1 MEGQLKL
8 LFLRPL
14 ICILLLLPF
23 KTAAFYTPIK
33 VASQHYTYYNR
44 RRKFII
50 KTMAKAKQSPPT
62 SRIGSTSKTTKKK
75 MKQKNIRWAIRGIAG
90 ELFYNM
96 FLRHIDRARK
106 FLNTSAQQ
114 RLEDVKVR
122 LPVRNEVALVTGAT
136 GGIGS
141 QMAHE
146 LAFRGY
152 DVIIAARNSER
163 AKELVLQIQQKLDK
177 SIISSP
183 NKEVGR
189 SEGSKLMPKISFI
202 EYHADIHQSALDVAS
217 KLEALVTT
225 KPLTVL
231 INNAGIMGASESSTM
246 KVNLLGPAMLTFAL
260 LPLMM
265 KKNDNHDNE
274 TRRRRIKIIN
284 VSSSAHLRAAGVFEE
299 DDLRMKS
306 KSLMSIFSNSLDD
319 NLSTYAKS
327 KLALL
332 QFSTLLRH
340 KLPKDNDIHILDA
353 HPGLVWT
360 SLLRNHIGDSATNT
374 LQKTGLAGL
383 IYKSPSEGAQ
393 AILACLDHSPF
404 TNNDEQVYFVNGE
417 PGGYASPES
426 RDLHQSELLWDR
438 IIAPELRGIVKF
450 PEGL

>member
-1 MEGQLKL
+1 MKGQLKL
-8 LFLRPL
+8 LFLPL
-14 ICILLLLPF
+14 ISILLLLPLN
-23 KTAAFYTPIK
+23 TTAFYTPIK
-33 VASQHYTYYNR
+33 VASQHYIYNTR
-44 RRKFII
+44 SKFII
-50 KTMAKAKQSPPT
+50 KTIAKAKQSPPT
-62 SRIGSTSKTTKKK
+62 SRIGSTKK

-96 FLRHIDRARK
+96 FLRHIARARK
-106 FLNTSAQQ
+106 FLNTSTQQ
-114 RLEDVKVR
+114 RLEDTKTVR
-122 LPVRNEVALVTGAT
+122 LPVKNEVALVTGAT

-177 SIISSP
+177 SIIVSTA

-202 EYHADIHQSALDVAS
+202 EYHADIHQSALDLAS
-217 KLEALVTT
+217 KLEALEST

-231 INNAGIMGASESSTM
+231 INNAGIMGASQSSTM
-246 KVNLLGPAMLTFAL
+246 KVNLLAPAMLTFAL

-265 KKNDNHDNE
+265 KKNNDNHDDE
-274 TRRRRIKIIN
+274 TRRRSIKIIN

-340 KLPKDNDIHILDA
+340 KLPKDKDIHILDA

-374 LQKTGLAGL
+374 LQTTGLAGL

-393 AILACLDHSPF
+393 AILACLDHSPI

-426 RDLHQSELLWDR
+426 RDLHQSELLLDR

>member
-1 MEGQLKL
+1 MGGQLKL

-14 ICILLLLPF
+14 ISILLLLPLN
-23 KTAAFYTPIK
+23 TTAFYTQTK
-33 VASQHYTYYNR
+33 VASQHYTNTR
-44 RRKFII
+44 RSKFII
-50 KTMAKAKQSPPT
+50 IKIMAKAKQSPATT
-62 SRIGSTSKTTKKK
+62 SRIGSTSKTAKK

-90 ELFYNM
+90 ELFYNV
-96 FLRHIDRARK
+96 FLRHIARGRK
-106 FLNTSAQQ
+106 FLNTSTQQ
-114 RLEDVKVR
+114 RLEDAKVR
-122 LPVRNEVALVTGAT
+122 LPVRNEVAIVTGAT

-163 AKELVLQIQQKLDK
+163 AKELVLQIQQKLDN

-202 EYHADIHQSALDVAS
+202 EYHADIHQSALDLAS
-217 KLEALVTT
+217 KLEVLEPT

-231 INNAGIMGASESSTM
+231 INNAGIMGASESKTM
-246 KVNLLGPAMLTFAL
+246 NVNLIGPAMLTFSL

-265 KKNDNHDNE
+265 KKNDNNDNQ
-274 TRRRRIKIIN
+274 TRRHSIKIIN
-284 VSSSAHLRAAGVFEE
+284 VSSSAHLRAACVFEE
-299 DDLRMKS
+299 EDLRMKS

-332 QFSTLLRH
+332 QFSSLLRH
-340 KLPKDNDIHILDA
+340 KLSKDKDIHILDA

-360 SLLRNHIGDSATNT
+360 SLLRNHIGDGATNT

-393 AILACLDHSPF
+393 AILACLDHSPI

-426 RDLHQSELLWDR
+426 RDLHQSELLLDR
-438 IIAPELRGIVKF
+438 IIAPELREIVKF
-450 PEGL
+450 PEGF

>member
-1 MEGQLKL
+1 
-8 LFLRPL
+8 
-14 ICILLLLPF
+14 
-23 KTAAFYTPIK
+23 
-33 VASQHYTYYNR
+33 
-44 RRKFII
+44 
-50 KTMAKAKQSPPT
+50 
-62 SRIGSTSKTTKKK
+62 
-75 MKQKNIRWAIRGIAG
+75 
-90 ELFYNM
+90 
-96 FLRHIDRARK
+96 
-106 FLNTSAQQ
+106 
-114 RLEDVKVR
+114 
-122 LPVRNEVALVTGAT
+122 
-136 GGIGS
+136 
-141 QMAHE
+141 MAHE

-177 SIISSP
+177 SIIVSTA

-202 EYHADIHQSALDVAS
+202 EYHADIHQSALDLAS
-217 KLEALVTT
+217 KLETLEST

-231 INNAGIMGASESSTM
+231 INNAGIMGASQSSTM
-246 KVNLLGPAMLTFAL
+246 KVNLLGPALLTFAL

-265 KKNDNHDNE
+265 KKNNDNHDDE
-274 TRRRRIKIIN
+274 TRRRSIKIIN
-284 VSSSAHLRAAGVFEE
+284 VSSSAHLRAACVFEE

-340 KLPKDNDIHILDA
+340 KLPKDKDIHILDA

-360 SLLRNHIGDSATNT
+360 SLLRNHIGDSAENT

-393 AILACLDHSPF
+393 AILACLDHSPI

-426 RDLHQSELLWDR
+426 RDLHQSELLLDR

>member
-1 MEGQLKL
+1 
-8 LFLRPL
+8 
-14 ICILLLLPF
+14 
-23 KTAAFYTPIK
+23 
-33 VASQHYTYYNR
+33 
-44 RRKFII
+44 
-50 KTMAKAKQSPPT
+50 MAKAKQSPPT
-62 SRIGSTSKTTKKK
+62 SRIGSTSKTAKK

-96 FLRHIDRARK
+96 FLRHIARARN
-106 FLNTSAQQ
+106 FLNTSTQQ
-114 RLEDVKVR
+114 RLEDTKTVR

-163 AKELVLQIQQKLDK
+163 AKELVLQIQQKLDN

-183 NKEVGR
+183 NSSPEVGR

-202 EYHADIHQSALDVAS
+202 EYHADIHQSALDLAS
-217 KLEALVTT
+217 KLEVLEST

-231 INNAGIMGASESSTM
+231 INNAGIMGASQSSTM
-246 KVNLLGPAMLTFAL
+246 KVNLLGPAFLSFAL

-265 KKNDNHDNE
+265 KKNDNHGNE
-274 TRRRRIKIIN
+274 TKRRSIKIIN
-284 VSSSAHLRAAGVFEE
+284 VSSSAHLRAACVFEE

-340 KLPKDNDIHILDA
+340 KLPKDKDIHILDA

-360 SLLRNHIGDSATNT
+360 SLLRNHIGDGATNT
-374 LQKTGLAGL
+374 LQKTGLASL

-393 AILACLDHSPF
+393 AILACLDHSPI

-426 RDLHQSELLWDR
+426 RDLHQSELLLDR